1 MLKAVAVMAICLFVC
16 VGYAEDVLVVEQS
29 YNVVKSKV
37 EDSKDIRQKLYMS
50 SNWIRIDE
58 YAGEGK
64 SPSETFLIDLK
75 KETIVDLDNEN
86 LTKVTETFDQRRKRM
101 EERKSK
107 AREDLAN
114 VPEGAQK
121 EKLEKLYRALLDDE
135 RSFEII
141 KDKSDTKEI
150 AGTKAE
156 SIRVVDA
163 RNKDYIPLK
172 AYLHPEIELPY
183 NSAEVLFILQIIG
196 GRMKEY
202 LNKNRRDFRRLPMEM
217 ELDLAAGGTLKT
229 KVLSVEKVGRDT
241 LDKGI
246 SAVPEDYKEKPK
258 GRPQKPVEAKTVAPD

>member
-1 MLKAVAVMAICLFVC
+1 MSKAVAEIAVCLIA
-16 VGYAEDVLVVEQS
+16 GAAWAEEVLVVEQS

-37 EDSKDIRQKLYMS
+37 EESKDIRQKLYMS

-64 SPSETFLIDLK
+64 APSETFLIDLK
-75 KETIVDLDNEN
+75 KETIVNLDNEN
-86 LTKVTETFDQRRKRM
+86 LTKTTETFEQRRKRM
-101 EERKSK
+101 EERKAK

-121 EKLEKLYRALLDDE
+121 EKLEKLYKALLDDE
-135 RSFEII
+135 RSFEIV
-141 KDKSDTKEI
+141 KDKNDSKEI
-150 AGTKAE
+150 AGAKAE

-163 RNKDYIPLK
+163 RNKDYVPLK
-172 AYLHPEIELPY
+172 AYMHPEIELPY

-229 KVLSVEKVGRDT
+229 MVLSVEKVNRET

-246 SAVPEDYKEKPK
+246 AAVPDDYKEKSK